1 MNNTNTLFKL
11 DCNFDQDDEMPS
23 DEEYGW
29 FVDTSLDSEENKIE
43 NSEYSQDN
51 SKTPNNQI
59 DKYNIFSQTWILLK
73 NCIEIW
79 QI

>member
-1 MNNTNTLFKL
+1 MNNKLFEL
-11 DCNFDQDDEMPS
+11 DCNLDQDDEIFS

-29 FVDTSLDSEENKIE
+29 FVDTSLDSDENKIE

-73 NCIEIW
+73 NCIEIL

>member
-1 MNNTNTLFKL
+1 MNNKLFEL
-11 DCNFDQDDEMPS
+11 DCNLDSDDEIFS

-29 FVDTSLDSEENKIE
+29 FVDTSLDSEKNKIE

-73 NCIEIW
+73 NCIEIL